1 MIEEKF
7 TPAVMEFPKPDLKMK
22 AEEKN
27 MTTTIDYSVVV
38 PSSERKDFFLQIRAS
53 RIQEIIEICNNT
65 KEISINLEILLFI
78 VSTLIGCI
86 ISALFSDMK
95 ITDLWGKIN
104 FILFPILCSILLTT
118 YFFKRKENSKSLNN
132 IKEQILKNL
141 PDPKQENEYR

>member
-53 RIQEIIEICNNT
+53 QIQEIREICRMQR
-65 KEISINLEILLFI
+65 KIIILRY
-78 VSTLIGCI
+78 
-86 ISALFSDMK
+86 
-95 ITDLWGKIN
+95 
-104 FILFPILCSILLTT
+104 
-118 YFFKRKENSKSLNN
+118 YFFLL
-132 IKEQILKNL
+132 QLL
-141 PDPKQENEYR
+141 

>member
-53 RIQEIIEICNNT
+53 QIQEIREICSNAKENNY
-65 KEISINLEILLFI
+65 LEILLFFA
-78 VSTLIGCI
+78 SALIGSSVC
-86 ISALFSDMK
+86 AFFSDLK
-95 ITDLWGKIN
+95 ISDFWGIIN
-104 FILFPILCSILLTT
+104 FAIFPCIFVFILTA
-118 YFFKRKENSKSLNN
+118 YFFLRKENNKSLND
-132 IKEQILKNL
+132 IKEQIFKKL
-141 PDPKQENEYR
+141 PDPKQEK